1 MLKIIRIGNYSNVCT
16 RKFGDST
23 RGVPADEIRSSIA
36 KKAGVDED
44 QVFVDTPAAPA
55 IPVTTF
61 SEEEQSVVLIGTG
74 SDGSKNSQV
83 LGISEIPLI
92 SALSCAVFPSKSIVG
107 YNFNFVTSS
116 MRCVYARYV

>member
-1 MLKIIRIGNYSNVCT
+1 M
-16 RKFGDST
+16 
-23 RGVPADEIRSSIA
+23 
-36 KKAGVDED
+36 
-44 QVFVDTPAAPA
+44 FVDTPAAPA

-92 SALSCAVFPSKSIVG
+92 SALSKFLNITRIYTTHG
-107 YNFNFVTSS
+107 
-116 MRCVYARYV
+116 ARDKVEIIANDALGRENSA